1 MLDKIA
7 TRTAAWVARSV
18 ASIVAGVDAAV
29 AQKKTAAVRLCA
41 DHDLTSAH
49 RIAQQ
54 AQYSYVLA
62 LRFVACANRG
72 GAIPRMF
79 KDQPVV
85 HGDPILC
92 RQLRSQAF
100 SKLNAARALC
110 RAADRDLAEARA
122 AFLAA
127 APAAIASLADD
138 AGSACF
144 VMAAE

>member
-7 TRTAAWVARSV
+7 TRTAAWVARSA
-18 ASIVAGVDAAV
+18 ASISDGVHAALAQQTIDAA
-29 AQKKTAAVRLCA
+29 RFCA
-41 DHDLTSAH
+41 DHELTGDI

-54 AQYSYVLA
+54 AQHSYVLA
-62 LRFVACANRG
+62 LRFVAVANRG
-72 GAIPRMF
+72 GAIPRAF
-79 KDQPVV
+79 KDQPIT

-138 AGSACF
+138 LLL
-144 VMAAE
+144 AAE